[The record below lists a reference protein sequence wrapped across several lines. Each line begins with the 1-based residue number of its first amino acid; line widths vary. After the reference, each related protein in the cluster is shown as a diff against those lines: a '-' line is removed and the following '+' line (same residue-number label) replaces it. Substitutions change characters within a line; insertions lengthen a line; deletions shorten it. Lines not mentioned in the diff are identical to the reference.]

1 MLSLTPRT
9 FGMNLF
15 DDMDNFFN
23 NKNWGFFGKTSP
35 DIMKT
40 DIKEKDGLYLLTMD
54 LPGFDKSDIKAEL
67 KDGYLT
73 ITAEKNEENQDK
85 NDEKGWVVH
94 ERHSGSCSRTFYV
107 GEDITENDIK
117 AAFKNGTLNL
127 SFPKEKAPV
136 QPEGKYIAI
145 E

>member
-15 DDMDNFFN
+15 NDMDDLFDYGNR
-23 NKNWGFFGKTSP
+23 GFFRSSP
-35 DIMKT
+35 DVMKT
-40 DIKEKDGLYLLTMD
+40 DIKEKEGLYLLTMD
-54 LPGFDKSDIKAEL
+54 LPGFSKEDIKAEL

-73 ITAEKNEENQDK
+73 ITAEKNSEDENKDDK
-85 NDEKGWVVH
+85 SGWVVH

-107 GEDITENDIK
+107 GENITENDIK
-117 AAFKNGTLNL
+117 AAFKDGTLNL
-127 SFPKEKAPV
+127 SFPKEKAPAE
-136 QPEGKYIAI
+136 PEKKYIAI

>member
-15 DDMDNFFN
+15 DDMDDFFDN
-23 NKNWGFFGKTSP
+23 RNWGFFRDSRP
-35 DIMKT
+35 NVMKT
-40 DIKEKDGLYLLTMD
+40 DVREKDGFYLMTMD
-54 LPGFDKSDIKAEL
+54 LPGFDKDDIKAEL

-73 ITAEKNEENQDK
+73 ITAEKNDDSENR
-85 NDEKGWVVH
+85 DEDKGWVVH

-127 SFPKEKAPV
+127 SFPKEKAP
-136 QPEGKYIAI
+136 EEKESKFIAI

>member
-15 DDMDNFFN
+15 DDMDNFFDN
-23 NKNWGFFGKTSP
+23 RNWRFFRDSTP

-54 LPGFDKSDIKAEL
+54 LPGFRKEDIKAEL

-73 ITAEKNEENQDK
+73 ITAEKNSEDENKED
-85 NDEKGWVVH
+85 NEGWVVH

-107 GEDITENDIK
+107 GDNITENDIK
-117 AAFKNGTLNL
+117 AAFKDGTLNL
-127 SFPKEKAPV
+127 SFPKEKAPAE
-136 QPEGKYIAI
+136 PEKKYIAI